1 MIRHFRQSSGSA
13 PQLTDGVAVGEHRPG
28 TRPAKTKPGPRN
40 RISKGMATVMESS
53 YSIDAGANLVWIKVW
68 GELSAESLIEL
79 LNRVENDPQYVPGMN
94 AIADYREAYGNWD
107 YSEIQRF
114 RDHMLHM
121 AVAGEVRWATVFKPG
136 NLAAAGHVLILIS
149 EAVGS
154 DIKIR
159 MFEEPGPALL
169 WVQRE
174 LDQPSSGSSRE
185 FLNGRVEVRTG
196 DITGLQVDAVV
207 NAANSSL
214 LGGGGVDGAI
224 HRRGGDEILRACREL
239 RETHYPQG
247 LPAGEAVLTTAG
259 KLPAR
264 FVIHTVGPVWGR
276 DQPAEALLAS
286 CYKKSLAIAANHSL
300 GSVAFPA
307 ISTGAYGYPKDE
319 AAAIAS
325 TAISE
330 ALAQADAIERVSL
343 VFFSDADR
351 DLFIANQ
358 QF

>member
-1 MIRHFRQSSGSA
+1 
-13 PQLTDGVAVGEHRPG
+13 
-28 TRPAKTKPGPRN
+28 
-40 RISKGMATVMESS
+40 MATVMECS
-53 YSIDAGANLVWIKVW
+53 YSIDDGANLVRLQVW

-79 LNRVENDPQYVPGMN
+79 LNRIRADSQYVPGMH
-94 AIADYREAYGNWD
+94 ILGDYREAYGSWD

-114 RDHMLHM
+114 RDYILHI
-121 AVAGEVRWATVFKPG
+121 AVPCEVRWAGVLKPG

-149 EAVGS
+149 EAVGAE
-154 DIKIR
+154 IKMR
-159 MFEEPGPALL
+159 MFEEPVAALR
-169 WVQRE
+169 WVNGEDR
-174 LDQPSSGSSRE
+174 PGASMSHE

-207 NAANSSL
+207 NAANSTL
-214 LGGGGVDGAI
+214 LGGSGVDGAI
-224 HRRGGDEILRACREL
+224 HRRGGEEILLACREL
-239 RETHYPQG
+239 RETCYPRG

-264 FVIHTVGPVWGR
+264 YVIHTVGPIWGR
-276 DQPAEALLAS
+276 DQQPNALLAS
-286 CYKKSLAIAANHSL
+286 CYKKSIALAANHLL

-319 AAAIAS
+319 AAAVAS
-325 TAISE
+325 TAIGE

-343 VFFSDADR
+343 VFFSDADL
-351 DLFIANQ
+351 DVFLANQ

>member
-1 MIRHFRQSSGSA
+1 
-13 PQLTDGVAVGEHRPG
+13 
-28 TRPAKTKPGPRN
+28 
-40 RISKGMATVMESS
+40 MAIVMESS
-53 YSIDAGANLVWIKVW
+53 YSIDAGANLIRLKVC
-68 GELSAESLIEL
+68 GELTAESLMEL
-79 LNRVENDPQYVPGMN
+79 LNQARADPLYVPGMH
-94 AIADYREAYGNWD
+94 AIADYREAHGNWD
-107 YSEIQRF
+107 YTEIQRF
-114 RDHMLHM
+114 RDYLVHI
-121 AVAGEVRWATVFKPG
+121 AVPCEVRWAALFKPG

-154 DIKIR
+154 DIRLR
-159 MFEEPGPALL
+159 MFEEPAAALR
-169 WVQRE
+169 WVNGEDRPDANRSHSF
-174 LDQPSSGSSRE
+174 LD
-185 FLNGRVEVRTG
+185 GRVELRTG

-224 HRRGGDEILRACREL
+224 HRRGGDQILRACQEIRD
-239 RETHYPQG
+239 TCYPRG

-259 KLPAR
+259 NLPAR

-276 DQPAEALLAS
+276 DQQPDTLLAS
-286 CYKKSLAIAANHSL
+286 CYRKSIALAANHSL

-319 AAAIAS
+319 AAAVAS

-330 ALAQADAIERVSL
+330 ALARNEAIERVSL
-343 VFFSDADR
+343 VFFSNADM
-351 DLFIANQ
+351 DVFLANQ